1 KLELSSATVREELL
15 LKKKITIGYIF
26 YDIDE
31 YLAPENILICSK
43 CMGLGHFMKQCTQTK
58 STCKT
63 CGECVDD
70 LKVHICSNV
79 EKCIHCGQNH
89 KSNSLKCQVVK
100 SFRSELTRKLLSSNN
115 YSSASSLN
123 KVNNSNQ
130 PIFQYLSSDFPRMSL
145 PQHLPSNINN
155 NMLNKMDD
163 LLGKITELNNHLTNL
178 ELKYSKFE
186 QFMLEKNTSDLSVK
200 QNVNLL
206 SQHST
211 DYKKELVHHSILI
224 ERHENVCMKLII
236 PMFEDLFGLISSQ
249 NQDMKGNIL
258 DADLKVKLERY
269 LIQMKKV

>member
-1 KLELSSATVREELL
+1 
-15 LKKKITIGYIF
+15 
-26 YDIDE
+26 
-31 YLAPENILICSK
+31 
-43 CMGLGHFMKQCTQTK
+43 MKQCTQTK

-70 LKVHICSNV
+70 LKLHICSNV

-130 PIFQYLSSDFPRMSL
+130 PNFQYLSSDFPRMSL

-155 NMLNKMDD
+155 DMLNKMDD

-178 ELKYSKFE
+178 ELKY
-186 QFMLEKNTSDLSVK
+186 
-200 QNVNLL
+200 
-206 SQHST
+206 
-211 DYKKELVHHSILI
+211 
-224 ERHENVCMKLII
+224 
-236 PMFEDLFGLISSQ
+236 
-249 NQDMKGNIL
+249 
-258 DADLKVKLERY
+258 
-269 LIQMKKV
+269 